1 MNKYILFAATA
12 LTLAAC
18 SNDDES
24 LTNGPV
30 EARISAG
37 VNTPETR
44 AIDDQ
49 WEQDAIGVMV
59 TSASSNMA
67 DLYKN
72 VKYTTTANT
81 NAAAN
86 FTATTG
92 QGIFFQDSEEE
103 VTFAAY
109 GPYVE
114 TASTATLPGED
125 GVISG
130 STADQSTRDKQKAF
144 DYIHASGATASR
156 STPAVQFQG
165 EHAFAH
171 KMTRLVIIV
180 KTSTVD
186 GFTADQVTSGTYSL
200 GGLKHDGT
208 FNVTTGTAAANTE
221 GQTTS
226 DWSLTDKSLK
236 TEGETNQ
243 VTFTSILY
251 PQTTGSALAFSA
263 VIDGQTYV
271 NRTDIN
277 PGLKAGTSYT
287 YTITVKKTGL
297 EVSGCTVSNWGNGGS
312 HDGNATME

>member
-59 TSASSNMA
+59 TSASSDMA

-144 DYIHASGATASR
+144 DYIFASGATASR
-156 STPAVQFQG
+156 GKPTVEFK
-165 EHAFAH
+165 ETNAFAH

-180 KTSTVD
+180 KTSTED

-200 GGLKHDGT
+200 GGLKHGGRFD
-208 FNVTTGTAAANTE
+208 VTTGTATADTE
-221 GQTTS
+221 GETTS

-236 TEGETNQ
+236 TEETGQ

-251 PQTTGSALAFSA
+251 PQTPGSALAFSA

-271 NRTDIN
+271 NRKDIT

-297 EVSGCTVSNWGNGGS
+297 EVSGCTVTGWTGGS
-312 HDGNATME
+312 EYTGDATME

>member
-18 SNDDES
+18 SNDDGS

-92 QGIFFQDSEEE
+92 QGIFFQDADET

-109 GPYVE
+109 APYVE
-114 TASTATLPGED
+114 SAANVLPGTE
-125 GVISG
+125 GVVPNN
-130 STADQSTRDKQKAF
+130 TADQSTRDKQKAF

-208 FNVTTGTAAANTE
+208 FNVTTGTATANTE
-221 GQTTS
+221 GQTTG
-226 DWSLTDKSLK
+226 DWSLTENSLK
-236 TEGETNQ
+236 TEETNL

-251 PQTTGSALAFSA
+251 PQTTGSALTFNA

-297 EVSGCTVSNWGNGGS
+297 EVSGCTVTGWTGGS
-312 HDGNATME
+312 EYTGDATME